1 MNRAGTGVVPTRIP
15 HGRSRNKDTEGLDK
29 LAMQLN
35 LNTTK
40 HVRNTLGANRL
51 RVVNTR
57 IVL

>member
-1 MNRAGTGVVPTRIP
+1 MPTRNP
-15 HGRSRNKDTEGLDK
+15 HGRRRNKDTEGLDK
-29 LAMQLN
+29 IAMQLN

-51 RVVNTR
+51 RVVNIR